1 MALEDICRSVLALDP
16 VKTTDLV
23 RTEVEAGSAPEV
35 ILEEGLIAAMDEV
48 GRLFSTGVF
57 FVPEMLMAARAVGDA
72 MALLRPVLTVAA
84 SKDRG
89 PFLIGTVE
97 GDLHDIG
104 KNLVAIMLEAGGFK
118 VIDLGVDVPAHRF
131 ADEALHTGARVVG
144 LSALMTATLP
154 MLKRTVTLLKDR
166 VPAARVIVGGAPVT
180 PSFALGIGADG
191 YGGDAGESVRAAR
204 RAMETG
210 PS

>member
-1 MALEDICRSVLALDP
+1 MALSDIYRSVLALDP

-23 RTEVEAGSAPEV
+23 RTALEAGSAPEA

-48 GRLFSTGVF
+48 GRLYSNGVF
-57 FVPEMLMAARAVGDA
+57 FVPEMLMAAR
-72 MALLRPVLTVAA
+72 TVRAGMGHLKPFLIGAA
-84 SKDRG
+84 TRDKG

-191 YGGDAGESVRAAR
+191 YGGDAGEAQQ
-204 RAMETG
+204 E
-210 PS
+210 